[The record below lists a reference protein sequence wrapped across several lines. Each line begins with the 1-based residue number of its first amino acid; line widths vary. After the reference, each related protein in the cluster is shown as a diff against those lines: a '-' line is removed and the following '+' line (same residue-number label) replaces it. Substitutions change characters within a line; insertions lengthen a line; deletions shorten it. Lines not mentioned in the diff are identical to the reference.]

1 MTMWLLFFFLST
13 TVDATTNPPW
23 NKSEYE
29 TMQNLTNV
37 VGREYTTYF
46 VYAGTFDDDVLI
58 KRPVVCLLMRMANL
72 FGVSGIA
79 YRTYREQLKERQQIM
94 DLYLTLKKDDGY
106 DVYNYMNLEDAEE
119 AEDLG
124 AMHLVY
130 TDYTVCSLFYYDKT
144 GDYELWLYNKPD
156 EVASPCELLLALLW
170 DKSTHVYYTKNCTD
184 IK

>member
-29 TMQNLTNV
+29 TMQNLTN
-37 VGREYTTYF
+37 
-46 VYAGTFDDDVLI
+46 
-58 KRPVVCLLMRMANL
+58 
-72 FGVSGIA
+72 
-79 YRTYREQLKERQQIM
+79 IM